1 MAQADY
7 NLANQSGA
15 AFRSELNSTLAAIIS
30 LNSGSTAPT
39 TTAAY
44 SLWADTATGL
54 LKQRNAANNAFVTI
68 GTMGIANLGLLSGAG
83 ATMTGALALA
93 VGSVGL
99 PSLTFSGDLDTGI
112 YRSDSNKI
120 NIATAGTERVEF
132 GPTEVVF
139 NDGLANYDFRIAGD
153 SNPNLL
159 FADASTDRVGFGVGN
174 PATGLHLSVTAGS
187 STIGNIYLSPPSAG
201 QARFHLYNQ
210 GATAEWLFGQK
221 TGADHDFKLTKSVS
235 GNEID
240 YWTVT
245 TGGVTKFDSGYGS
258 AAPAYGCR
266 AWVNFNGTGIV
277 GIRNSG
283 NVSSITDIAVGLYG
297 VNFTTPM
304 PDSNYAVFA
313 NGIEDATET
322 YAGNVMTRFYRRLPQ
337 PTYVIISSNT
347 DSDGMG
353 GTTPFDQLC
362 IFCAIF
368 R

>member
-7 NLANQSGA
+7 NIANLSGA
-15 AFRSELNSTLAAIIS
+15 AVRSELNSTLEAILS

-44 SLWADTATGL
+44 SLWADTTTGL

-68 GTMGIANLGLLSGAG
+68 GTLGTVNLGLLSGAG

-93 VGSVGL
+93 AGSVGL
-99 PSLTFSGDLDTGI
+99 PSLAFSGDSDTGI
-112 YRSDSNKI
+112 YRSDSNKL

-139 NDGLANYDFRIAGD
+139 NDGLENYDFRIKGD
-153 SNPNLL
+153 SNANLF
-159 FADASTDRVGFGVGN
+159 FADASTDRVAFGVSN
-174 PATGLHLSVTAGS
+174 PATGLHLSVSAGS
-187 STIGNIYLSPPSAG
+187 STIGNIYLSPPSPG

-210 GATAEWLFGQK
+210 GNTAEWLFGQK
-221 TGADHDFKLTKSVS
+221 TNTDHDFKLSKSVAGS
-235 GNEID
+235 ELD
-240 YWTVT
+240 YLTVT
-245 TGGVTKFDSGYGS
+245 SDGVTKFDSGYGS
-258 AAPAYGCR
+258 AAPVYGCR

-297 VNFTTPM
+297 VNFTTSM
-304 PDSNYAVFA
+304 PDANYAVVV
-313 NGIEDATET
+313 NGVEDTAES
-322 YAGNVMTRFYRRLPQ
+322 YAGNVHTRFYRRLPQ

-353 GTTPFDQLC
+353 GTTPFDQVC
-362 IFCAIF
+362 IFCAVF